1 MPASR
6 TSSHPVLTVLLCLGV
21 VSTFLTALGLG
32 WAQVYL
38 QFFGETADRGD
49 YAIAMG
55 VFATGAALLVLAAPI
70 TYLFRLSWTPTVV
83 ALVGAVVLAG
93 LAIAAAGQQDAA
105 QPSGF
110 GDDSWT
116 AGIGMLAMVPWCWA
130 RPGLLIGALLTA
142 LCTTDEEPQRP

>member
-6 TSSHPVLTVLLCLGV
+6 TGAHAVLTVLLWLGI

-49 YAIAMG
+49 YATAVG
-55 VFATGAALLVLAAPI
+55 VYATGAAVLVLAVPVA
-70 TYLFRLSWTPTVV
+70 YLFRLSWTPALV
-83 ALVGAVVLAG
+83 ALAGAVVLAV
-93 LAIAAAGQQDAA
+93 LSTAAAGQGAAA

-116 AGIGMLAMVPWCWA
+116 AGIGMLAMWPWCWTL
-130 RPGLLIGALLTA
+130 PGLLIGALLTA
-142 LCTTDEEPQRP
+142 LFTTDQDHQRT